1 VWLTPRPKCSVDE
14 AAVPYLRGSGTRPF
28 LAILLISSYYDY
40 AFRYPQRG
48 CQVVPFHVYSGVK
61 CSRRIGRN
69 AYELETGDEVGQFPP
84 DWRIHSV
91 VSAQQLEPAPDP
103 MKPDEFG
110 RARPQNPDPIETSR
124 EHEIER
130 IHKKRINKPGQPEYE
145 VVWKEFGPEH
155 NRWYRLDMLQNAKE
169 LVDESEKNLGGTEAS
184 ASRSLE
190 AQRNRHSSRK
200 VSENR
205 QRHAPKG
212 V

>member
-1 VWLTPRPKCSVDE
+1 
-14 AAVPYLRGSGTRPF
+14 
-28 LAILLISSYYDY
+28 
-40 AFRYPQRG
+40 
-48 CQVVPFHVYSGVK
+48 
-61 CSRRIGRN
+61 
-69 AYELETGDEVGQFPP
+69 
-84 DWRIHSV
+84 
-91 VSAQQLEPAPDP
+91 

-110 RARPQNPDPIETSR
+110 RARPQNPDPIETSG

-130 IHKKRINKPGQPEYE
+130 IHKKRINKLGQPEYE
-145 VVWKEFGPEH
+145 VVWKGFGPEH

-169 LVDESEKNLGGTEAS
+169 LVDEFEKDLRGTEAS

-205 QRHAPKG
+205 QRRQRHAPKG